1 MKIKLRD
8 GTVAEVPDSYVLADG
23 ESMTIPVSFMD
34 ARRGMIHDGRGNPA
48 GQRFLVRDNAA
59 EDQAVEAAYREN
71 AKSISERW
79 RQGPGQRSS
88 PARSEPPQT
97 FDNPEAARA
106 AAYAEY
112 SRTIQERWRRCS
124 RLPIPAAKRAGED
137 RGPVGEYRRDHANRS

>member
-1 MKIKLRD
+1 MKKITRRD
-8 GTVAEVPDSYVLADG
+8 GTVALVDDSYVIQDG
-23 ESMTIPVSFMD
+23 ESFTITLTMMD
-34 ARRGMIHDGRGNPA
+34 SMRRMIHDGNGGPV
-48 GQRFLVRDNAA
+48 GQRPGFLVRDNAA
-59 EDQAVEAAYREN
+59 EDQAVEAAYREY

-112 SRTIQERWRRCS
+112 NRTICERWRR
-124 RLPIPAAKRAGED
+124 
-137 RGPVGEYRRDHANRS
+137 